1 MLLAITEKGK
11 FVVAMITV
19 KDANLDNADKFK
31 EELFALLDKGK
42 TNVVLNFEY
51 VNYVDSSF
59 LGAMVSG
66 LKYAISKGAEIYLIR
81 LQKDIDNM
89 LQLIRMDKVFKI
101 YRDLDDIA

>member
-19 KDANLDNADKFK
+19 KEANLDNADKFK
-31 EELFALLDKGK
+31 EELLELIDKGNP
-42 TNVVLNFEY
+42 NVVLNFEY
-51 VNYVDSSF
+51 VTYVDSSF

-66 LKYAISKGAEIYLIR
+66 LKHALSKGADIYLIR

-101 YRDLDDIA
+101 YHDLSDIA

>member
-19 KDANLDNADKFK
+19 KEANLDNADKFK
-31 EELFALLDKGK
+31 EELLALIDKGNP
-42 TNVVLNFEY
+42 NVVLNFEY
-51 VNYVDSSF
+51 VTYVDSSF

-66 LKYAISKGAEIYLIR
+66 LKHALSKGADIYLIR
-81 LQKDIDNM
+81 LQKDIINM

-101 YRDLDDIA
+101 YHDLNDIA